1 MTSII
6 LGENYAVQRDRE
18 ERIKQLKEKQNEE
31 RQRKLEELK
40 AQALAT
46 QKFREQKEEERRRRI
61 DDLKS
66 RDNEKRQQVEDRK
79 KAIWEAEKERREYIL
94 RKNQE
99 RDQRLETKKKNER
112 SQIAFAFGSSTPRM
126 LDSECGSIWA
136 YRRYGIH
143 ICVLSCYLHT
153 YSDSY
158 DLNAHLCLVS
168 SFTSFHRA
176 NSIQNVC
183 TNTSISPVTRR
194 SSERELNEG
203 SKKRAASASGLDRQ
217 SEGKIIKF
225 SSFHFYSH

>member
-1 MTSII
+1 M
-6 LGENYAVQRDRE
+6 
-18 ERIKQLKEKQNEE
+18 
-31 RQRKLEELK
+31 
-40 AQALAT
+40 AT
-46 QKFREQKEEERRRRI
+46 QKLREQKEEERRRRI
-61 DDLKS
+61 DDLKA
-66 RDNEKRQQVEDRK
+66 RDNEKRTQVEERK

-136 YRRYGIH
+136 YRREH
-143 ICVLSCYLHT
+143 SYLR
-153 YSDSY
+153 DSK
-158 DLNAHLCLVS
+158 LFILIFLWLKC
-168 SFTSFHRA
+168 SFMIVFFFYRA

-183 TNTSISPVTRR
+183 SNTSISPVTRR

-217 SEGKIIKF
+217 SEGKIIISLFVSF
-225 SSFHFYSH
+225 SH